1 MDPLD
6 DEALPRAIALA
17 WGVAANPQR
26 GPRREL
32 NIESIVDAAVQIADQ
47 QGLGAVSMSSV
58 AGALGFTTMS
68 LYRYVT
74 AKDDLLMLMQEA
86 GIGLP
91 PLSITE
97 TDSWREGLIR
107 WYRAVLDVY
116 LSHPWILDIPITG
129 EPNTPNNLAWLDAG
143 LGVLK
148 DSPLTAQTRTS
159 AVVLIGG
166 SARWEAQITRG
177 YTPEGALASSRL
189 VASLVTPEQFPY
201 LYPAMIAGALEANQN
216 PFEFGLFRLLD
227 GLDRYMTE
235 TAADHSVEPV
245 AAPVEPREVTR
256 DERVKKARERVKDAE
271 AKLRDA
277 RQKEREA
284 LTKAREAANRARE
297 RTES

>member
-32 NIESIVDAAVQIADQ
+32 NIESIVEAAVQIADD

-58 AGALGFTTMS
+58 ATALGFTTMS

-86 GIGLP
+86 GMGLP

-97 TDSWREGLIR
+97 ADSWREGLIR
-107 WYRAVLDVY
+107 WYRATLEVY
-116 LSHPWILDIPITG
+116 LTHPWILDIPITG
-129 EPNTPNNLAWLDAG
+129 APNTPNNLAWLDAG
-143 LGVLK
+143 LGVLR
-148 DSPLTAQTRTS
+148 DSPIDAAARTS
-159 AVVLIGG
+159 AVLFVSG
-166 SARWEAQITRG
+166 SARWEAQISRG
-177 YTPEGALASSRL
+177 YTPEGALASNRL
-189 VASLVTPEQFPY
+189 VASLVSPEQFPY
-201 LYPAMIAGALEANQN
+201 LHPAMMAGVFEAGAN
-216 PFEFGLFRLLD
+216 PFEFGFSRLLD
-227 GLDRYMTE
+227 GLDRHMTE
-235 TAADHSVEPV
+235 VAAGRPV
-245 AAPVEPREVTR
+245 AALAPVEDVREVVR

-271 AKLRDA
+271 SKLRDA

-284 LTKAREAANRARE
+284 LTKAREALGKSRE
-297 RTES
+297 RAGS